1 MTRWARASGS
11 SAGSRAAARRFVPP
25 RSMPM
30 MHSVGTF
37 ATIDGALMADEF
49 DPEPPDYERY
59 WAPRHIPW
67 HQRLDAE
74 AGLEQ
79 LRELNAGVEPEAAA
93 RRFGGMRLPW
103 RRRRRRRRRPR
114 WLRAIRWAIAA
125 LVAWIVLSAV
135 LFIVSSI
142 EAQGVPASAV
152 AALSGGGLPPF
163 SATTILVLGS
173 DARPAG
179 SKEPGADVGGP
190 SRSDVMMLVRTGG
203 GHSGR
208 LSIPRDTLVDVPGH
222 GFGKINS
229 AYFFGGPALAIRT
242 VEQFLGI
249 QVNHVLLINFTN
261 FPKLVD
267 AMGGVTYTGGC
278 VVSFISGGF
287 RDGGFTLRL
296 QSGTH
301 HLDGAQALALA
312 RTREN
317 HCNPGETD
325 LTREIRQ
332 QKLLLDMKSQMLSF
346 TGFLHLPWIAWA
358 LPQTLETD
366 MGAPT
371 LAGVLASM
379 ELNGNPKTALLEP
392 TGAEVYNG
400 QDVLTI
406 TDAAKRADVQ
416 RFLNS

>member
-1 MTRWARASGS
+1 
-11 SAGSRAAARRFVPP
+11 
-25 RSMPM
+25 
-30 MHSVGTF
+30 
-37 ATIDGALMADEF
+37 MADDF
-49 DPEPPDYERY
+49 DPEPPGYERY
-59 WAPRHIPW
+59 RAPRHLPW

-74 AGLEQ
+74 AGLEE
-79 LRELNAGVEPEAAA
+79 LRALNAGTEADAA
-93 RRFGGMRLPW
+93 GRWRWGVPGLG
-103 RRRRRRRRRPR
+103 RRRRRRRLRRRRPR
-114 WLRAIRWAIAA
+114 WLRAIRWAITA
-125 LVAWIVLSAV
+125 LFAWILLSVV
-135 LFIVSSI
+135 LFIASSLS
-142 EAQGVPASAV
+142 ASGVPASAV
-152 AALSGGGLPPF
+152 AALSGGGLPPL

-229 AYFFGGPALAIRT
+229 AYYYGGPALAIKT
-242 VEQFLGI
+242 VDQFLGI
-249 QVNHVLLINFTN
+249 KINHVLLINFTN

-267 AMGGVTYTGGC
+267 AMGGVNYTGSC

-287 RDGGFTLRL
+287 RDGGYTLRL

-301 HLDGAQALALA
+301 HLNGAQALALA
-312 RTREN
+312 RTRHN
-317 HCNPGETD
+317 QCNPNETD

-332 QKLLLDMKSQMLSF
+332 QKLLLDMKSQMLSLS
-346 TGFLHLPWIAWA
+346 GFIRMPWIAWA

-379 ELNGNPKTALLEP
+379 ELDGNAKTALLEP

-400 QDVLTI
+400 EDVLTI
-406 TDAAKRADVQ
+406 TDAAKRADVE

>member
-1 MTRWARASGS
+1 MT
-11 SAGSRAAARRFVPP
+11 
-25 RSMPM
+25 
-30 MHSVGTF
+30 HSVGTF
-37 ATIDGALMADEF
+37 ATIDAALMADDF

-59 WAPRHIPW
+59 RARHRAPW
-67 HQRLDAE
+67 HRAGDAE
-74 AGLEQ
+74 AGLAE
-79 LRELNAGVEPEAAA
+79 LRELNAGLEPGTTG
-93 RRFGGMRLPW
+93 RRGRPGLGLG
-103 RRRRRRRRRPR
+103 RRRGRPRRRRPR
-114 WLRAIRWAIAA
+114 WLRAIRWTPAA
-125 LVAWIVLSAV
+125 LVGWVGLSV
-135 LFIVSSI
+135 ILFIVSSMS
-142 EAQGVPASAV
+142 AQGVPSAAV
-152 AALSGGGLPPF
+152 AALQGGGLPPF

-179 SKEPGADVGGP
+179 SKEPGANVGGP

-222 GFGKINS
+222 GLGKINS
-229 AYFFGGPALAIRT
+229 AYYFGGPALAIRT

-249 QVNHVLLINFTN
+249 AINHVLLINFTN

-267 AMGGVTYTGGC
+267 AMGGVDYTGSC
-278 VVSFISGGF
+278 VVSYISGGF
-287 RDGGFTLRL
+287 RNGGFTLRL

-312 RTREN
+312 RTRKN

-346 TGFLHLPWIAWA
+346 SGFIRAPWIAWA

-379 ELNGNPKTALLEP
+379 ELDGNAKTALLEP
-392 TGAEVYNG
+392 TGAEIYNG

-406 TDAAKRADVQ
+406 TDAAKRADVA
-416 RFLNS
+416 RFLGS